1 MPKDQAAGLRCLL
14 ARKRLRVLPV
24 AAGMRGVGKTTLLLG
39 VACAAAAA
47 GQRVVVLDAS
57 GGDVAT
63 ALGLTWR
70 RELVHLLNGEREFR
84 DVVLPGPAGIG
95 IVPAA
100 KGVAALLDAGK
111 GGDDLFRGFTRLA
124 ARPDLV
130 LFNTP
135 AKDGCALL
143 PEESELLIVTRTD
156 REAVTATYAR
166 LKEFTRRHGRERFRL
181 FVNRAAP
188 AAARALHAH
197 MAGVARRFLGA
208 ELAWGGCLADE
219 DVLRAG
225 GPAAA
230 AHHAGAFGA
239 LAQAL
244 LKWPLAEYSRAG
256 TR

>member
-1 MPKDQAAGLRCLL
+1 MPKDQAAGLRRLL
-14 ARKRLRVLPV
+14 VRERLRVLPV

-39 VACAAAAA
+39 IACAAAAA
-47 GQRVVVLDAS
+47 GQRVLVLDPGA
-57 GGDVAT
+57 GDVAR

-70 RELVHLLNGEREFR
+70 RELVHLLNGEREFPE
-84 DVVLPGPAGIG
+84 VVLPGPAGIG

-100 KGVAALLDAGK
+100 KGIAALLDAGK

-124 ARPDLV
+124 VRPDLI
-130 LFNTP
+130 LLNTT

-143 PEESELLIVTRTD
+143 PAQSELLIVTRTD

-166 LKEFTRRHGRERFRL
+166 LKELTRRHARKRFRL
-181 FVNRAAP
+181 LVNRAAP

-197 MAGVARRFLGA
+197 MAEVARRFLGA
-208 ELAWGGCLADE
+208 ELAWGGCLAE
-219 DVLRAG
+219 EEVLRAG

-230 AHHAGAFGA
+230 AHHTGAFGA

-244 LKWPLAEYSRAG
+244 LKWPLAEYARAVAH
-256 TR
+256 